1 MTLELGRAAPCHLS
15 FFNIYVRELGNV
27 ISNCAHGVKYAVVG
41 KDGVMEWKSQAG
53 LLYADDVCLMA
64 NTEKDLKVI
73 MEKVNDCVV
82 EYGLKVNEKKSKVV
96 CINGKVGRRR
106 WMMGDCCIGE
116 IEEYKYLG
124 ITIEGGKHGGFKSMG
139 DRMKESNGLI
149 GMVKY
154 AAERSG
160 RKYVIG
166 REGWKTMIV
175 SKLMYGCG
183 ALAWYQRECDDLEVI
198 QNGFGRWLW
207 EVGNVRNEL
216 VRGESGWSSFAEREV
231 KCIVDSV

>member
-1 MTLELGRAAPCHLS
+1 
-15 FFNIYVRELGNV
+15 
-27 ISNCAHGVKYAVVG
+27 
-41 KDGVMEWKSQAG
+41 
-53 LLYADDVCLMA
+53 
-64 NTEKDLKVI
+64 
-73 MEKVNDCVV
+73 MEKVNECVV

-116 IEEYKYLG
+116 GDEYKYLG

-139 DRMKESNGLI
+139 
-149 GMVKY
+149 
-154 AAERSG
+154 
-160 RKYVIG
+160 
-166 REGWKTMIV
+166 GWKSMIV

-183 ALAWYQRECDDLEVI
+183 ALAWYLRKCDDLEVI

-216 VRGESGWSSFAEREV
+216 VRGESG
-231 KCIVDSV
+231 

>member
-1 MTLELGRAAPCHLS
+1 MVFGMFVL
-15 FFNIYVRELGNV
+15 FNIHVRELGNV
-27 ISNCAHGVKYAVVG
+27 INNCVHGVKYAVVG
-41 KDGVMEWKSQAG
+41 KDGVMEWKIQAG

-64 NTEKDLKVI
+64 NSEEDMKVI
-73 MEKVNDCVV
+73 MEKVNECVV
-82 EYGLKVNEKKSKVV
+82 EYGLNVNEKKSKVV
-96 CINGKVGRRR
+96 SINGEVGRGS

-116 IEEYKYLG
+116 VEEYSYLG

-139 DRMKESNGLI
+139 DRIKEANGLM

-154 AAERSG
+154 AAEQSG
-160 RKYVIG
+160 SKYVIG

-198 QNGFGRWLW
+198 QNGLGRWLW
-207 EVGNVRNEL
+207 DVGRY
-216 VRGESGWSSFAEREV
+216 GMS
-231 KCIVDSV
+231 